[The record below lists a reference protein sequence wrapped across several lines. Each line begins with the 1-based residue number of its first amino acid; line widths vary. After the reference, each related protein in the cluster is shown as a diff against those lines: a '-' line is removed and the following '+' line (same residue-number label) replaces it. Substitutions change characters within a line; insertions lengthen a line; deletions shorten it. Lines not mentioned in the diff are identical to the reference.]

1 MQILVYAR
9 LLIAA
14 CLPLLF
20 MAELLDTSVI
30 LGGVAVGVLL
40 SRSRRLYWHCLG
52 ISLLFFVYGQWV
64 AQAMV
69 TKITAYADRPLI
81 ADVEIAEHHRLTGRV
96 KINLLNIDG
105 QWQFPTS
112 AAWISQA
119 LDSEMC
125 VGQRWRMTLV
135 LRPVHSLLNEGGY
148 DSQRNALAKETPFTG
163 KVLNQ
168 QLMRRDC
175 SLRHNLETLFLQQS
189 AGSPWQGIS
198 RALVFGLRD
207 HIPAEVN
214 RLFRETGIG
223 HLMAISGMHIG
234 LLFFFTRRGLMLLL
248 TLLPLR
254 LMHNRLAESG
264 GWLASALYCHL
275 SGAQPSAMR
284 AMLALTCWLLAKGCS
299 VNLSSFHILTLC
311 VAGLLAI
318 NPIIILSD
326 SLWLSALAVLAL
338 LLWYQWFPLPPAYRH
353 RKRYALIRLLHLQLG
368 LMLLLLPVQVF
379 FFHGA
384 SYRALTANLVAIPLV
399 SLGILPL
406 SFLFLIP
413 LPSLLIEGLGRIQ
426 DGLYAILFHLLTPQ
440 SEGWHYLSD
449 GRFIAIAVWGG
460 LTLWRLKGW
469 RQYPL
474 SVSAIILSIASTRL
488 SSPEILWRVDM
499 LDVGHGL
506 AVVISQQG
514 EGIIYDTGNRWQM
527 GDAGERVII
536 PWLIDQQ
543 ITPIAALISHR
554 HSDHSGGL
562 ASVEKVWPTLKVRT
576 TYPYPGRLTCQRGDS
591 WQWRRLT
598 LRVLWPE
605 SALTAGQNNDS
616 CVVSVSDGQYHLLL
630 TGDIEKKAEQQLV
643 AAEKGG
649 EAVTWLQ
656 VPHHGSRTSSSPL
669 FIRTFSPQVAIA
681 SVARYNAWRLPAK
694 AVVQR
699 YHHQGVKW
707 LDTAQSG
714 QLSIRV
720 KRDGVE
726 ILQFRDQIS
735 PRWYHQWFGVK
746 PDYG

>member
-1 MQILVYAR
+1 MQLVVYAQ
-9 LLIAA
+9 LFIIA
-14 CLPLLF
+14 CLPLIF
-20 MAELLDTSVI
+20 MAELLDIPLV
-30 LGGVAVGVLL
+30 LGIAFIGVLL
-40 SRSRRLYWHCLG
+40 ARRRAPYWHYIG
-52 ISLLFFVYGQWV
+52 ITLLFFVYSHWV
-64 AQAMV
+64 AVSMV
-69 TKITAYADRPLI
+69 SKINSLSERP
-81 ADVEIAEHHRLTGRV
+81 VIAEVVITEHQSLTGRV
-96 KINLLNIDG
+96 KFSLLKVDG
-105 QWQFPTS
+105 VRQFPLHS
-112 AAWISQA
+112 AWANQNLEGDIC
-119 LDSEMC
+119 M
-125 VGQRWRMTLV
+125 GQRWKMKLV

-148 DSQRNALAKETPFTG
+148 DSQRNALAKATPFTA
-163 KVLNQ
+163 KILNQ
-168 QLMRRDC
+168 QLISDKC
-175 SLRHNLETLFLQQS
+175 SLRHHLEMLFIEQS

-207 HIPAEVN
+207 QIPVEIN
-214 RLFRETGIG
+214 QRFRETGIG

-234 LLFFFTRRGLMLLL
+234 LIYLLARRGITLLL
-248 TLLPLR
+248 AILPLR
-254 LMHNRLAESG
+254 LMQSHLAESG
-264 GWLASALYCHL
+264 GWLASALYCFI
-275 SGAQPSAMR
+275 SGAQPSALR
-284 AMLALTCWLLAKGCS
+284 AMLALTFWLLIKRYS
-299 VNLSSFHILTLC
+299 LNLSSFHILLLC

-318 NPIIILSD
+318 DPIMILSD
-326 SLWLSALAVLAL
+326 SLWLSALAVFSL
-338 LLWYQWFPLPPAYRH
+338 LLWYRVFPLPPAYRY
-353 RKRYALIRLLHLQLG
+353 RKRFGLLRLLHLQLG
-368 LMLLLLPVQVF
+368 MMLLLLPVQIF
-379 FFHGA
+379 FFHGM
-384 SYRALTANLVAIPLV
+384 SLTALTANIIAIPIV
-399 SLGILPL
+399 SLTILPL

-413 LPSLLIEGLGRIQ
+413 LPNSINEGLIFMHDTLYSLLFYLLAPHESGWRYFPDTPLIALG
-426 DGLYAILFHLLTPQ
+426 
-440 SEGWHYLSD
+440 
-449 GRFIAIAVWGG
+449 VWGA
-460 LTLWRLKGW
+460 LLLWRIKLW
-469 RQYPL
+469 RYYPL
-474 SVSAIILSIASTRL
+474 SISAIILSVASGRL
-488 SSPEILWRVDM
+488 ASPEILWRVDM

-514 EGIIYDTGNRWQM
+514 EGIIYDTGNRWQTS
-527 GDAGERVII
+527 DAGERVII

-562 ASVEKVWPTLKVRT
+562 ASLKKVWPTLEVRT

-591 WQWRRLT
+591 WQWRHLT
-598 LRVLWPE
+598 LRILWPE

-649 EAVTWLQ
+649 KAVTWLQ

-669 FIRTFSPQVAIA
+669 FVRTFSPQVAIA